1 MKGYVPA
8 GSFGDFLLRS
18 VVDSVAVRSRGR
30 HTRRASGASGG
41 DCHNMWRVRIMERE
55 QQR

>member
-8 GSFGDFLLRS
+8 GSFGHFVLRS
-18 VVDSVAVRSRGR
+18 VVDRVAVRSRGR
-30 HTRRASGASGG
+30 YTRRASGASGG